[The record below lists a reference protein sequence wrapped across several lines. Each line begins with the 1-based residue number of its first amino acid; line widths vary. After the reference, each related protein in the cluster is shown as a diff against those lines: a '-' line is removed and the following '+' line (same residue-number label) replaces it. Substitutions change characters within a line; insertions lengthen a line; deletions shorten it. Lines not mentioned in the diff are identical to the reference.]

1 MLANPNNEGALLSPS
16 LSLVNAHGRSITGKY
31 SLNPLPNTAVIP
43 TTAPRLSLTPA
54 GPTSAVRP
62 LGKMAVPICH
72 PRMPGH

>member
-1 MLANPNNEGALLSPS
+1 MVDPAMFLFILY
-16 LSLVNAHGRSITGKY
+16 GRSITGKY
-31 SLNPLPNTAVIP
+31 SLNPLPNTAVAP

-72 PRMPGH
+72 PRMPDH